1 MWSKGEY
8 MGYEYW
14 VKHYDEPSE
23 DYGYMKG
30 RMSKSQIRKG
40 GRITF
45 NYDRGLD
52 IEAQDKGTVKVL
64 DYLATIYG

>member
-30 RMSKSQIRKG
+30 RMSKIQNSQ
-40 GRITF
+40 GR
-45 NYDRGLD
+45 
-52 IEAQDKGTVKVL
+52 QDHLQLRPRLGH
-64 DYLATIYG
+64 